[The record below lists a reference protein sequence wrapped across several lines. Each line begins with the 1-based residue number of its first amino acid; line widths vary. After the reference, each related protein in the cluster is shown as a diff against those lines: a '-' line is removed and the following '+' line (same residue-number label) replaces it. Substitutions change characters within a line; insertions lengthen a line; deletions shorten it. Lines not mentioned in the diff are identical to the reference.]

1 MRRLAWILGV
11 LAMGCGAS
19 GAADTSDT
27 ADGCFIGETRDCEC
41 DGGVGTEVCSET
53 GWEACICEA
62 PNDAR
67 APYTPD
73 DAGLPDPDA
82 AAVCGDNRCEAS
94 KGETCENCPADCGEC
109 AECDLAPN
117 CTGAFSVPIEF
128 EPLPEFN
135 NNEQTSYGVG
145 LDMGIPPEETTCSA
159 PRLKL
164 QLSRVTAHK
173 DGLSFA
179 GSGGFKVFC
188 LVEASDGS
196 DSELILTP
204 SMDLKGDGK
213 FAEINATNGT
223 FWGQGKGE
231 VKQSQFNVAISYTCY
246 RDKDGDVWSDVL
258 KGISDAA
265 GAGAG
270 IPGNPY
276 GWAFGL
282 GSVAAAAAEATIQ
295 KAGLTN
301 VLSVEQR
308 IAKDALLLLTH
319 GKTWSIRQ
327 KGKFDSGWG
336 SEKSDIELTVRAW
349 GCSSPRPN
357 KPH

>member
-11 LAMGCGAS
+11 MAMGCGAS
-19 GAADTSDT
+19 GVSDT
-27 ADGCFIGETRDCEC
+27 ADTVDGCFVGETRDCDC
-41 DGGVGTEVCSET
+41 DGGIGVETCSET
-53 GWEACICEA
+53 GWEACVCTDKPSFDDDGGI
-62 PNDAR
+62 PNDGPAI
-67 APYTPD
+67 
-73 DAGLPDPDA
+73 
-82 AAVCGDNRCEAS
+82 CGDFRCEAT
-94 KGETCENCPADCGEC
+94 KGETCEACPIDCGEC
-109 AECDLAPN
+109 PACDLAPT
-117 CTGAFSVPIEF
+117 CSGAFSVPTVF
-128 EPLPEFN
+128 EDLPEFN

-145 LDMGIPPEETTCSA
+145 IGMGVPPEETTCSA
-159 PRLKL
+159 PRLKI

-213 FAEINATNGT
+213 FFEVNATNGT

-231 VKQSQFNVAISYTCY
+231 VKQSQFNVTVSYSCY
-246 RDKDGDVWSDVL
+246 RDKDGDVWADVL

-308 IAKDALLLLTH
+308 IDKEALLILTH
-319 GKTWSIRQ
+319 GKTWKIRQ

-336 SEKSDIELTVRAW
+336 SEKSDMELIVRAW
-349 GCSSPRPN
+349 GCSNPRPL
-357 KPH
+357 PPQ